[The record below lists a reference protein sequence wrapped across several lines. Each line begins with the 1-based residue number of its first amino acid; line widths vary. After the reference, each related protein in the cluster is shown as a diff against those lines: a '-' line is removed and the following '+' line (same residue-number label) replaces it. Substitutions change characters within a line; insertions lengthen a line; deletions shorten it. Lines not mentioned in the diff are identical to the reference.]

1 MAGGRIAAVKTSLQI
16 MLRSLPSHNT
26 KFNIISFGS
35 HHNSLWPGSQEYSE
49 ETVAEASRHI
59 DTFAANYGGTE
70 LRAAL
75 GFVFKSRLAVNDL
88 SSSESPPTSIL
99 ILTDGEAWDL
109 QGVVE
114 LVTENVETAKT
125 EGKLLRTFVL
135 GIGNQVSMAMCE
147 GIARAGKGTAVF
159 VPVCIFPLI
168 PSGYLTSE
176 CRRREKS
183 PMRNS

>member
-35 HHNSLWPGSQEYSE
+35 RHASLWSGSREYSE
-49 ETVAEASRHI
+49 ETVAEASRHV
-59 DTFAANYGGTE
+59 DMFAANYGGTE
-70 LRAAL
+70 LREALRFAFTTCLAAN
-75 GFVFKSRLAVNDL
+75 GS

-114 LVTENVETAKT
+114 LVTKNVEAARA
-125 EGKLLRTFVL
+125 GGNLLRTFVL
-135 GIGNQVSMAMCE
+135 GIGDQVSMAMCE

-159 VPVCIFPLI
+159 VPVCASSIDTERLYDQC
-168 PSGYLTSE
+168 S
-176 CRRREKS
+176 RRGRS
-183 PMRNS
+183 PM